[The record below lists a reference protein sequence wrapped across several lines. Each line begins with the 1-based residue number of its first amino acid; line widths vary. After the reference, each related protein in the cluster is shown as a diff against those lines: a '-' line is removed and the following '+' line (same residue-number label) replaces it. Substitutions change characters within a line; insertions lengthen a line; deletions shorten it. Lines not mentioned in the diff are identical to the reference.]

1 MRIQPIDLYAQMGI
15 KMKDIKIAFFDI
27 DGTLID
33 INKKV
38 ISERI
43 LETLARLKQKGILI
57 CLATG
62 RAPLTLPRFPKT
74 DFDVFLTF
82 NGSYC
87 FNSEKVIFSN
97 PIPVQDVKQLI
108 KNAAQIGRPVS
119 IATKDRIAANGA
131 DQDLVDYYGY
141 AGLKVEIADDFE
153 QLLQEEVYQVM
164 MGCCESEY
172 ISMMKGIRQAKIT
185 AWWDRAVDII
195 PADGGKGKAIEK
207 VLEYYHM
214 DKSEAIAFGDGNNDI
229 EMLQSV
235 GTGVAMGNGSEQ
247 LKAVADDVCG
257 HAADDGIYY
266 YCLEK
271 GLI

>member
-1 MRIQPIDLYAQMGI
+1 
-15 KMKDIKIAFFDI
+15 MKKIKIAFFDI

-33 INKKV
+33 INKKI
-38 ISERI
+38 ISEKI
-43 LETLARLKQKGILI
+43 LETLARLKERGIIL

-62 RAPLTLPRFPKT
+62 RAPLTLPRFPKI

-87 FNSEKVIFSN
+87 YNSKKVIFSN

-108 KNAAQIGRPVS
+108 KNAAAIGRPLS
-119 IATKDRIAANGA
+119 IATKDRITANGR
-131 DQDLVDYYGY
+131 DQDLVDYFGH
-141 AGLKVEIADDFE
+141 AGVEVEVSEDFE
-153 QLLQEEVYQVM
+153 RLLQEEIYQVM

-172 ISMMKGIRQAKIT
+172 IHMMKGIRQAKIT

-207 VLEYYHM
+207 VLEYYHL
-214 DKSEAIAFGDGNNDI
+214 DRSEAIAFGDGNNDI

-235 GTGVAMGNGSEQ
+235 GTGVAMGNSSEK
-247 LKAVADDVCG
+247 LKAVAKDVCG
-257 HAADDGIYY
+257 CAADDGIYH
-266 YCLEK
+266 YCLKK

>member
-1 MRIQPIDLYAQMGI
+1 
-15 KMKDIKIAFFDI
+15 MKEIKIAFFDI

-38 ISERI
+38 ISEKI
-43 LETLARLKQKGILI
+43 LETLSRLKQKGILI

-62 RAPLTLPRFPKT
+62 RASLTLPQFPKIN
-74 DFDVFLTF
+74 FDVFLTF

-108 KNAAQIGRPVS
+108 KNAANIGRPVS

-131 DQDLVDYYGY
+131 DQDLVDYFGY
-141 AGLKVEIADDFE
+141 AGLKVEVSEDFE
-153 QLLQEEVYQVM
+153 ELLKEEIYQVM
-164 MGCCESEY
+164 MGCRKSEY
-172 ISMMKGIRQAKIT
+172 VSMMKGIRQAKIT

-207 VLEYYHM
+207 VLAYYHL
-214 DKSEAIAFGDGNNDI
+214 DKAEAIGFGDGNNDI

-235 GTGVAMGNGSEQ
+235 GTGVAMENGSEQ
-247 LKAVADDVCG
+247 LKAVADDMCG
-257 HAADDGIYY
+257 HAAEDGIYY
-266 YCLEK
+266 YCLKK

>member
-1 MRIQPIDLYAQMGI
+1 
-15 KMKDIKIAFFDI
+15 MKEIKIAFFDI

-38 ISERI
+38 ISEKI
-43 LETLARLKQKGILI
+43 LETLSRLKQKGILI

-62 RAPLTLPRFPKT
+62 RAPLTLPRFPEIN
-74 DFDVFLTF
+74 FDVFLTF

-108 KNAAQIGRPVS
+108 KNAANIGRPVS

-131 DQDLVDYYGY
+131 DQDLVDYFEY
-141 AGLKVEIADDFE
+141 AGLKVEVSEDFE
-153 QLLQEEVYQVM
+153 ELLKEEIYQVM
-164 MGCCESEY
+164 TGCRKSEY
-172 ISMMKGIRQAKIT
+172 VPMMKGIRQAKIT

-207 VLEYYHM
+207 VLAHYHL
-214 DKSEAIAFGDGNNDI
+214 DKAEAIGFGDGNNDI

-235 GTGVAMGNGSEQ
+235 GTGVAMENGSEQ

-257 HAADDGIYY
+257 HAAEDGVYY
-266 YCLEK
+266 YCLKK

>member
-1 MRIQPIDLYAQMGI
+1 
-15 KMKDIKIAFFDI
+15 MKDIKIAFFDI

-33 INKKV
+33 INKKI
-38 ISERI
+38 ISEKI
-43 LETLARLKQKGILI
+43 LETLARLKQKGGLI

-62 RAPLTLPRFPKT
+62 RAPLTLPRFQGT

-108 KNAAQIGRPVS
+108 KNAAKIGRPVS
-119 IATKDRIAANGA
+119 IATKDRIAANGT
-131 DQDLVDYYGY
+131 DQDLADYYGY
-141 AGLKVEIADDFE
+141 AGLTVEIADDFDM
-153 QLLQEEVYQVM
+153 LLQEEIYQVM

-172 ISMMKGIRQAKIT
+172 IAMMKGIRQAKIT

-207 VLEYYHM
+207 VLEYYHL

-229 EMLQSV
+229 EILQSV

>member
-1 MRIQPIDLYAQMGI
+1 
-15 KMKDIKIAFFDI
+15 MKKIKIAFFDI

-33 INKKV
+33 INKKI
-38 ISERI
+38 ISEKT
-43 LETLARLKQKGILI
+43 LETLSLLKQKGILI

-62 RAPLTLPRFPKT
+62 RPPLTLPEFPKT
-74 DFDVFLTF
+74 NFDVFLTF

-97 PIPVQDVKQLI
+97 PIPAQDVKQLI
-108 KNAAQIGRPVS
+108 RNAADIGRPVA
-119 IATKDRIAANGA
+119 IATKERIAANGA
-131 DQDLVDYYGY
+131 DQDLVDYFGY
-141 AGLKVEIADDFE
+141 AGREVEASEDFE
-153 QLLQEEVYQVM
+153 LLLQEEVYQVM
-164 MGCCESEY
+164 MGCFQSEY
-172 ISMMKGIRQAKIT
+172 AHMMKGIRQAKIT

-195 PADGGKGKAIEK
+195 PADGGKGKAVEK
-207 VLEYYHM
+207 VLEYFHL
-214 DKSEAIAFGDGNNDI
+214 DRAEAIAFGDGNNDI

-266 YCLEK
+266 YCLQK